1 MVEGIKRSLLDPKV
15 IYGIIAALVVWSS
28 SVSIWANDLRND
40 ITKNEERM
48 TRIEKMIE
56 KTSDATNQNTL
67 ATNKNTV
74 VVGMLLKSL
83 EKFMASRNN

>member
-67 ATNKNTV
+67 ATQKNTV